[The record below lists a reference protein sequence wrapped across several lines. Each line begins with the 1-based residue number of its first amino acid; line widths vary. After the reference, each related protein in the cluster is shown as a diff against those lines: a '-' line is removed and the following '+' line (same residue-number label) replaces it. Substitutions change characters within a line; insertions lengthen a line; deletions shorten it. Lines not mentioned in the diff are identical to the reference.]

1 MDSSTLLHS
10 IVTLITF
17 ITFVGIVFWAWSRK
31 RKKAFD
37 EAANAP
43 FALPDDAEGPQA
55 SADSARRGQPS

>member
-1 MDSSTLLHS
+1 MDTSSLLHS
-10 IVTLITF
+10 IMTLITF

-31 RKKAFD
+31 RKPEFD

-55 SADSARRGQPS
+55 SVGSARRGQPS